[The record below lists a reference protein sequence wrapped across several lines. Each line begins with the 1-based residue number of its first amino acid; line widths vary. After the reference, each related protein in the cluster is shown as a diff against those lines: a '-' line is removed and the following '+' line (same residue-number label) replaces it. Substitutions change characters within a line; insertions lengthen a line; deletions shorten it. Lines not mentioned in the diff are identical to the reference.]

1 MQIRGVTQDQW
12 QGWRGAVRAGHKLL
26 PLLLAELVL
35 GTQGGQDGRVGA
47 QAVALTASLQ
57 LLDAGQDLPL
67 LKGQPLR
74 PPPMLCPNPGPPPH
88 LHPCPPQLPLTFL
101 LFSKLMRSP
110 WGQTLSELE
119 TVQTPRS
126 GVEDQG
132 QGLGYQEPHALR
144 ELGSGSTGKVK
155 GERSGSS
162 LC

>member
-74 PPPMLCPNPGPPPH
+74 PLPMLCPTLDP
-88 LHPCPPQLPLTFL
+88 LPTSTPAHHSSPLP
-101 LFSKLMRSP
+101 FS
-110 WGQTLSELE
+110 
-119 TVQTPRS
+119 
-126 GVEDQG
+126 
-132 QGLGYQEPHALR
+132 
-144 ELGSGSTGKVK
+144 
-155 GERSGSS
+155 SS
-162 LC
+162 QS

>member
-1 MQIRGVTQDQW
+1 MRIWGVIQDQW
-12 QGWRGAVRAGHKLL
+12 QGWGGAVRPGHKLS

-35 GTQGGQDGRVGA
+35 GTQGGQDGRAGA

-67 LKGQPLR
+67 LRGWPLR
-74 PPPMLCPNPGPPPH
+74 PLPMLCPNPGPPPH

-126 GVEDQG
+126 GFED
-132 QGLGYQEPHALR
+132 
-144 ELGSGSTGKVK
+144 
-155 GERSGSS
+155 
-162 LC
+162 